1 MCEYGA
7 CVPVVLLRPMEPIN
21 SRLHEQSNSIIAG
34 RCPREGSLFATHRA
48 TTTIQ
53 PRELHQCPVTT
64 GTSYAPSW
72 VGGFSAARP
81 AVPCCNR
88 FFDGN
93 FVGGSPYPPPPAVT
107 CQPVTNVNIVAG
119 GSGLKPPPRF
129 GPYAVQAHCPR
140 CNLDSFTAIERKNG
154 CLAWLCCFLIFIFG
168 GVFFCCF
175 IPFCCARCQ
184 DVQHRCPNC
193 KKQLGYY
200 RRL

>member
-1 MCEYGA
+1 MDEKAA
-7 CVPVVLLRPMEPIN
+7 CSQPTAPPPPYSPANYTGVQSPQAPLMPPPGWVPSP
-21 SRLHEQSNSIIAG
+21 
-34 RCPREGSLFATHRA
+34 
-48 TTTIQ
+48 Q
-53 PRELHQCPVTT
+53 P
-64 GTSYAPSW
+64 
-72 VGGFSAARP
+72 
-81 AVPCCNR
+81 
-88 FFDGN
+88 
-93 FVGGSPYPPPPAVT
+93 GGSPYPPPPAVT
-107 CQPVTNVNIVAG
+107 CQPVTNVNIVTG